1 MCCCNYGVAL
11 NTKVNGF
18 VIINQDNNGY
28 SGINCVCRYSSAME
42 RNRVSL
48 MKQKSKNP
56 QSGIVNDLVEK
67 FEKMQKMADQERS
80 HSLENRGKVR
90 KLVLQYEEKI
100 KGDGQMTKDSKLDC
114 LGIRRNP
121 TREAKEV
128 ALARIVRIQEYE
140 NSIKEKEIISKIKRQ
155 NEKSYEG
162 PVNDM
167 YRKLDKTPSFENKGK
182 VRKLVLEYEEK
193 IKFDVKEERNSKLDC
208 LAIKMNAKREAK
220 QEALATIV
228 GIQKRSPLE
237 NDERLKYHVMKY
249 EEMIRNDADHNRN
262 REQKDDLKGKSQD
275 DRKYLRRKAK
285 DVALVRI
292 RQIAEDEIS
301 QEKNDIVYAPVQLQE
316 ETLEDDKK
324 ERKNKVKHEE
334 IEEGIVKRRIQYFEN
349 IIRGNIREEGHLL
362 ENIIRENKKEK
373 GDLRGQSADLRKNP
387 NRKAKDIAMVRI
399 TQIIQEELS
408 EENTE
413 NEGHLLRQSPGLRE
427 NLKRKSENIEKELH
441 DYQAANSSGTQGDSA
456 CNSDDYEEIIKIK
469 VMGRNQTADL
479 RRKAKDR
486 AFLKIRQ
493 IAMEEVI
500 PEKRGIVYA
509 LVELWEKAL
518 KDEKIEKVKKV
529 IHEVKEKGNVK
540 RHIHNFENVIRRN
553 LKEGDLRGQ
562 PWDFRNHLRRTTK
575 DKALAHIRKLVQEEM
590 APEKTG
596 LVHHLTELYENAL
609 KEDKMENKNEYH
621 KAIKSQIE
629 NLIQYFENM
638 LRAKTE
644 NEGHLLGQ
652 SPDLRE
658 NLKRK
663 SENIEKELQD
673 YPEANSSGT
682 QGDSA
687 SNCED
692 YEEIIKVKAM
702 GRKQTADL
710 RRKANDR
717 AFLKIRR
724 IAMEEVFPENRGLV
738 YALVQ
743 IWEKALKD
751 EKIEKIKK
759 VIHEVI
765 EKGNV
770 KRHIQNFENVIRANL
785 KEGHLRGQPRD
796 FRNHLRRTTK
806 DKALAHIRKVL
817 QQEMAPEKT
826 GLVHH
831 HTELYEN
838 ALKGDKMEKKN
849 EYHKA
854 IKSQILENLIQYFEN
869 MLQENTENEGH
880 LLGQSPDL
888 RENLKRK
895 SENIEKELQDYPEAN
910 SSGTQGDSTSNCK
923 AYEEIIKVKAMGRKQ
938 KAKIR
943 NILQDVI
950 KEENFEE

>member
-1 MCCCNYGVAL
+1 
-11 NTKVNGF
+11 
-18 VIINQDNNGY
+18 
-28 SGINCVCRYSSAME
+28 ME

-48 MKQKSKNP
+48 MKQKSGNP

-80 HSLENRGKVR
+80 HSLENRGIVR
-90 KLVLQYEEKI
+90 KLVLEYEEKI
-100 KGDGQMTKDSKLDC
+100 KGDGQMTKNSKLDC

-140 NSIKEKEIISKIKRQ
+140 KSIKEKEIISKIKRQ

-167 YRKLDKTPSFENKGK
+167 DRKLDKTPFENKGK

-193 IKFDVKEERNSKLDC
+193 IKFDAKEERNSKLDC

-228 GIQKRSPLE
+228 GIKKRSPLE

-262 REQKDDLKGKSQD
+262 REKKDDLKGKSQD
-275 DRKYLRRKAK
+275 EKKHLRRKAK

-301 QEKNDIVYAPVQLQE
+301 QEKIDILYAPVQLQE

-324 ERKNKVKHEE
+324 EQKNKVKHEE
-334 IEEGIVKRRIQYFEN
+334 IEDGIVKRRIQYFEN

-387 NRKAKDIAMVRI
+387 NRKAKDIAMARI

-413 NEGHLLRQSPGLRE
+413 NEGHLLGQSPGLRE
-427 NLKRKSENIEKELH
+427 NRKRKSENIEKELH
-441 DYQAANSSGTQGDSA
+441 DYQAANSSGTQGDSVGD
-456 CNSDDYEEIIKIK
+456 SDNNGEIIKLK
-469 VMGRNQTADL
+469 VMGQKQTADL
-479 RRKAKDR
+479 RRKAK
-486 AFLKIRQ
+486 
-493 IAMEEVI
+493 
-500 PEKRGIVYA
+500 
-509 LVELWEKAL
+509 
-518 KDEKIEKVKKV
+518 
-529 IHEVKEKGNVK
+529 
-540 RHIHNFENVIRRN
+540 
-553 LKEGDLRGQ
+553 
-562 PWDFRNHLRRTTK
+562 
-575 DKALAHIRKLVQEEM
+575 
-590 APEKTG
+590 
-596 LVHHLTELYENAL
+596 
-609 KEDKMENKNEYH
+609 
-621 KAIKSQIE
+621 
-629 NLIQYFENM
+629 
-638 LRAKTE
+638 
-644 NEGHLLGQ
+644 
-652 SPDLRE
+652 
-658 NLKRK
+658 
-663 SENIEKELQD
+663 
-673 YPEANSSGT
+673 
-682 QGDSA
+682 
-687 SNCED
+687 
-692 YEEIIKVKAM
+692 
-702 GRKQTADL
+702 
-710 RRKANDR
+710 DR

-743 IWEKALKD
+743 IWEEALKD

-806 DKALAHIRKVL
+806 DKALAQIRKVL

-826 GLVHH
+826 GLVHDL
-831 HTELYEN
+831 TELYEN
-838 ALKGDKMEKKN
+838 ALKGDKMENKN

-869 MLQENTENEGH
+869 MLQENKENEGH
-880 LLGQSPDL
+880 LLGQSPGL

-895 SENIEKELQDYPEAN
+895 SENIEKELDDTQEAN
-910 SSGTQGDSTSNCK
+910 SSGTQGDSATNSDD
-923 AYEEIIKVKAMGRKQ
+923 YEEIIKLKVMGRKQ
-938 KAKIR
+938 KAKII
-943 NILQDVI
+943 NILQEVI